1 VALDDDIDRLYE
13 LPLGEFT
20 AARNKLAGRLRKEG
34 DREAAEEVKGLKKP
48 SEPAWA
54 VNQLARANKRKMTAL
69 LRAGTRLREAHQA
82 AGGRGGR
89 DELRAA
95 IADERERVKEL
106 AALAE
111 PMLGSRPEAK
121 LERVRDALHAAAT
134 DENAREAIA
143 AGRLVEDAQ
152 AIGLGPFGSGV
163 AEAPADTPA
172 RRKPAQREGGAGGA
186 RKDDRARRSREA
198 AAAESR
204 KALRTL
210 EAARKQEKAAR
221 ENADKARRELSR
233 ARDQAEEVAKA
244 LQGAERRVK
253 EAEARESQAQDKLAA
268 AERASR

>member
-1 VALDDDIDRLYE
+1 VALDNEIDRLYE

-34 DREAAEEVKGLKKP
+34 DRAAAEEVKGLKKP

-54 VNQLARANKRKMTAL
+54 VNQLARANRRKMTAL
-69 LRAGTRLREAHQA
+69 LQAGERLREAHQA
-82 AGGRGGR
+82 AGARGGR

-95 IADERERVKEL
+95 IADERERVREL

-111 PMLGSRPEAK
+111 PLLGSRSEAK
-121 LERVRDALHAAAT
+121 LERVRDALHAAAM
-134 DENAREAIA
+134 DENARAAIA

-152 AIGLGPFGSGV
+152 AIGLGPFGSGG
-163 AEAPADTPA
+163 ADAPAQAPS
-172 RRKPAQREGGAGGA
+172 RRKPEPREGG
-186 RKDDRARRSREA
+186 DDRARRSREA

-210 EAARKQEKAAR
+210 EAARKQEKGAR
-221 ENADKARRELSR
+221 EKADKARRELAR

-253 EAEARESQAQDKLAA
+253 EAEARESQAQEKLAA